1 MTVPV
6 NRTPLGRGQ
15 SFRLLIGVAHKC
27 GRRSRETQRVERAKA
42 FDKEGEFYGLA
53 ERCAGEVV

>member
-6 NRTPLGRGQ
+6 NRTPLGSRQ
-15 SFRLLIGVAHKC
+15 SFRLAHKY

-53 ERCAGEVV
+53 ERCAGEGV